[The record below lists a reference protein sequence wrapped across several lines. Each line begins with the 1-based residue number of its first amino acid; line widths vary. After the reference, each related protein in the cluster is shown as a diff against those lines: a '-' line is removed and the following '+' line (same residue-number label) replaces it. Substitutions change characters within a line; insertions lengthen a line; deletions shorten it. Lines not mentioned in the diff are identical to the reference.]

1 MKTDEKLSKEL
12 SYILRHRPDSVGV
25 SLDSAGWCSVSTL
38 LVQMNAHGT
47 TIDIEDLKRVVANDS
62 KGRYSLDGE
71 RIRANQGHS
80 VKVDLGYKAKKPP
93 VVLYH
98 GTVSQFLDAI
108 MKSGLKKMKRH
119 HVHLSADEATA
130 NMVGSRRGKAVILL
144 VDSGKMDRDGYE
156 FFLSDNGVWLTDSVP
171 AKYISKKSEISS

>member
-1 MKTDEKLSKEL
+1 MKNDEKLSKEL

-25 SLDSAGWCSVSTL
+25 SLDSAGWCSISEL

-47 TIDIEDLKRVVANDS
+47 SINMDVLQRIVDNDT
-62 KGRYSLDGE
+62 KGRYSIDGH

-93 VVLYH
+93 AVLYH
-98 GTVSQFLDAI
+98 GTVTQFLSTI
-108 MKSGLKKMKRH
+108 MKDGLKKMKRH

-130 NMVGSRRGKAVILL
+130 TMVGSRRGKAVILL
-144 VDSGKMDRDGYE
+144 VDSGKMNEDGHE
-156 FFLSDNGVWLTDSVP
+156 FFLSDNGVWLTDEVP
-171 AKYISKKSEISS
+171 AKYLKIAL